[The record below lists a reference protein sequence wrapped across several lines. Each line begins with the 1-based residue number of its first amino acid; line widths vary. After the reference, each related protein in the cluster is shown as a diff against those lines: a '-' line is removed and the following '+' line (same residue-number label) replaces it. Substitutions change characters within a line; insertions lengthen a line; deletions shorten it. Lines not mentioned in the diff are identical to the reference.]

1 MFSENYPKQS
11 IIRVS
16 NFIRLVDENHI
27 RFDPSRGDMK
37 SVLEG
42 RVEHSLKDLR
52 LQVKLLKVFI
62 LENPFEYIKIKVGFS
77 WKYWRY

>member
-16 NFIRLVDENHI
+16 NFIRLVDDYHI
-27 RFDPSRGDMK
+27 RFDPSRGHMK

-42 RVEHSLKDLR
+42 RMEHSLKDLS
-52 LQVKLLKVFI
+52 LQIKLLTVSI
-62 LENPFEYIKIKVGFS
+62 LENHLNTLRLK
-77 WKYWRY
+77 